1 MQFIT
6 TFLPFLN
13 VHGHFLLNQCFIFLH
28 FILYLIL
35 PLDFAVSGDNSI
47 SLKNPEGEWVLCVC
61 WFAKTILMK
70 RTRIAKPF
78 FNIRRSVFG
87 H

>member
-6 TFLPFLN
+6 MLLPFLK

-28 FILYLIL
+28 LILLLIL
-35 PLDFAVSGDNSI
+35 PLDFPVLGDNSI

-61 WFAKTILMK
+61 GFAKTILMK